1 MDFAGFGTVVNVI
14 SIIIGGIIGLIFGR
28 FVSKN
33 LQETLQKSCAVVV
46 IFLGIAGTLSKM
58 MKIHSDG
65 TIEIIGTMM
74 MIASLSIGSIIGEM
88 INIEGKMEKFGVY
101 LRKKSRN
108 DGDSKFVNGFITAS
122 LTVCIGAMAII
133 GAIEDSLL
141 HNYTILYAKSIL
153 DLILIMIF
161 TISLGKGCIFSAIS
175 VGIFQGIIT
184 IIAGFLQQFMT
195 DLTINN
201 ISYVGN
207 ILIFCV
213 GINLMFGQKIRVA
226 NLLPAIIIAAI
237 YN

>member
-1 MDFAGFGTVVNVI
+1 MEFAGFGTVVNVI
-14 SIIIGGIIGLIFGR
+14 GIVAGGIIGLFFGR
-28 FVSKN
+28 FVNKN
-33 LQETLQKSCAVVV
+33 LQDTLQKICAVIV

-58 MKIHSDG
+58 LKINSDG
-65 TIEIIGTMM
+65 SIEMIGTIM
-74 MIASLSIGSIIGEM
+74 MIASLSIGSIIGEI
-88 INIEGKMEKFGVY
+88 INIEEKMEYFGVY
-101 LRKKSRN
+101 LRKKSGN
-108 DGDSKFVNGFITAS
+108 DDDSKFVNGFITAS

-141 HNYTILYAKSIL
+141 HNYTILYVKSIL
-153 DLILIMIF
+153 DSILIMIF

-184 IIAGFLQQFMT
+184 IIAGFLQPFMT
-195 DLTINN
+195 DVTINN

-237 YN
+237 Y